1 MLLIATAAELVLAH
15 VHIACMPLMVFCFCV
30 TSNRQH
36 SLFTS
41 LGNLVALLLH
51 DINPFTDSNEFIRSR
66 LQLNSGRQRI
76 YSFSKSN
83 GKKRLLYTNNWT
95 KNDVNGVVV
104 TTIYK

>member
-1 MLLIATAAELVLAH
+1 MQVFNSWAYSLLPVKPPLVQAKPD
-15 VHIACMPLMVFCFCV
+15 IV
-30 TSNRQH
+30 TSIDKVV
-36 SLFTS
+36 L
-41 LGNLVALLLH
+41 
-51 DINPFTDSNEFIRSR
+51 INPFTDSNEFIRLC

-83 GKKRLLYTNNWT
+83 GKKRLLYTNNWM